1 NCSMRNIRNTLQ
13 LRHFKPQSCG
23 FPLRLSNE
31 EPSIPLQTWG
41 KLMATVVAPL
51 VRSRSQS
58 KLVLFLIFGLL
69 TVFVT
74 YMKNARVFD
83 PTSEVAQHFA
93 PVRWYLLPHA
103 FFGVL
108 AMMLGVFQFSDRLRA
123 RYLKTHRMLGYIY
136 VVSVFIA
143 APLAVPMTVRF
154 GPSLVAASVMQS
166 FGWMLTTA
174 IALYCVRQGNVA
186 QHRRWMIRSYP
197 FAMVFTVT
205 RMIIPI
211 PAVHRLG
218 VAGIETVVWTVIAL
232 AAILPNILLDWRAIT
247 ARPVSRPVAA
257 D

>member
-1 NCSMRNIRNTLQ
+1 
-13 LRHFKPQSCG
+13 
-23 FPLRLSNE
+23 
-31 EPSIPLQTWG
+31 
-41 KLMATVVAPL
+41 MATVVAPL

-83 PTSEVAQHFA
+83 PTSEIAQHFA
-93 PVRWYLLPHA
+93 PIRWYLLPHA

-123 RYLKTHRMLGYIY
+123 RYLKTHRTLGYVY

-143 APLAVPMTVRF
+143 APLAVPMTVRL
-154 GPSLVAASVMQS
+154 GPSLVAASSVQS

-174 IALYCVRQGNVA
+174 IALYCVRHRNVA

-247 ARPVSRPVAA
+247 ARPIVKAVAT

>member
-1 NCSMRNIRNTLQ
+1 
-13 LRHFKPQSCG
+13 
-23 FPLRLSNE
+23 
-31 EPSIPLQTWG
+31 
-41 KLMATVVAPL
+41 MATFVAPA

-93 PVRWYLLPHA
+93 PIRWYLLPHA

-123 RYLKTHRMLGYIY
+123 RYLKTHRTLGYVY

-143 APLAVPMTVRF
+143 APLAVPMTVRL
-154 GPSLVAASVMQS
+154 GPSLVAASSVQS

-174 IALYCVRQGNVA
+174 IALYCVRHRNVA

-247 ARPVSRPVAA
+247 ARPTVKAVAT

>member
-1 NCSMRNIRNTLQ
+1 
-13 LRHFKPQSCG
+13 
-23 FPLRLSNE
+23 
-31 EPSIPLQTWG
+31 
-41 KLMATVVAPL
+41 MATVVAPL

-108 AMMLGVFQFSDRLRA
+108 AMILGVFQFSDRLRA
-123 RYLKTHRMLGYIY
+123 RYLKTHRTLGYVY

-143 APLAVPMTVRF
+143 APLAVPMTVRL
-154 GPSLVAASVMQS
+154 GPSLVAASSVQS

-174 IALYCVRQGNVA
+174 IALYCVRHRNVA

-247 ARPVSRPVAA
+247 ARPVVKAVAT

>member
-1 NCSMRNIRNTLQ
+1 
-13 LRHFKPQSCG
+13 
-23 FPLRLSNE
+23 
-31 EPSIPLQTWG
+31 
-41 KLMATVVAPL
+41 MATVVAPL

-103 FFGVL
+103 FFGAL

-123 RYLKTHRMLGYIY
+123 RYLKTHRTLGYVY

-143 APLAVPMTVRF
+143 APLAIPMTVRL
-154 GPSLVAASVMQS
+154 GPSLVAASSVQS

-174 IALYCVRQGNVA
+174 IALYCVRHRNVA

-197 FAMVFTVT
+197 IAMVFTVT

-247 ARPVSRPVAA
+247 ARPIVKAVATE
-257 D
+257 

>member
-1 NCSMRNIRNTLQ
+1 
-13 LRHFKPQSCG
+13 
-23 FPLRLSNE
+23 
-31 EPSIPLQTWG
+31 
-41 KLMATVVAPL
+41 MATVVAPA

-58 KLVLFLIFGLL
+58 KLVLFLIFSLL

-93 PVRWYLLPHA
+93 PIRWYLLPHA

-123 RYLKTHRMLGYIY
+123 RYLKTHRTLGYVY

-143 APLAVPMTVRF
+143 APLAVPMTVRL
-154 GPSLVAASVMQS
+154 GPSLVAASSVQS

-174 IALYCVRQGNVA
+174 IALYCVRHRNVA

-232 AAILPNILLDWRAIT
+232 AAILPNILLDWSAIT
-247 ARPVSRPVAA
+247 ARPVVKAVAT

>member
-1 NCSMRNIRNTLQ
+1 
-13 LRHFKPQSCG
+13 
-23 FPLRLSNE
+23 
-31 EPSIPLQTWG
+31 
-41 KLMATVVAPL
+41 MATVVAPA

-123 RYLKTHRMLGYIY
+123 RYLKTHRTLGYVY

-143 APLAVPMTVRF
+143 APLAVPMTVRL
-154 GPSLVAASVMQS
+154 GPSLVAASSVQS

-174 IALYCVRQGNVA
+174 IALYCVRHRNVA

-247 ARPVSRPVAA
+247 ARPVVKAVAT

>member
-1 NCSMRNIRNTLQ
+1 
-13 LRHFKPQSCG
+13 
-23 FPLRLSNE
+23 
-31 EPSIPLQTWG
+31 
-41 KLMATVVAPL
+41 MATVVAPGA
-51 VRSRSQS
+51 RSHSQS
-58 KLVLFLIFGLL
+58 KLAFFVIFGLL

-83 PTSEVAQHFA
+83 PASEIAQHFA
-93 PVRWYLLPHA
+93 PVRWYLVPHA
-103 FFGVL
+103 FFGTL
-108 AMMLGVFQFSDRLRA
+108 AILLGAFQFSNRLRA
-123 RYLKTHRMLGYIY
+123 RYLKTHRMLGYVY

-143 APLAVPMTVRF
+143 APLAVPMTMRF
-154 GPSLVAASVMQS
+154 GPSLVAASSVQS

-174 IALYCVRQGNVA
+174 VALYCVRHGNVA

-211 PAVHRLG
+211 PAIQRLG

-232 AAILPNILLDWRAIT
+232 AAIFPNILLDWRAIT
-247 ARPVSRPVAA
+247 AHPITKPVAA

>member
-1 NCSMRNIRNTLQ
+1 
-13 LRHFKPQSCG
+13 
-23 FPLRLSNE
+23 
-31 EPSIPLQTWG
+31 
-41 KLMATVVAPL
+41 MATVVAPL

-123 RYLKTHRMLGYIY
+123 RYLKTHRTLGYVY

-143 APLAVPMTVRF
+143 APLAVPMTVRL
-154 GPSLVAASVMQS
+154 GPSLVAASSVQS

-174 IALYCVRQGNVA
+174 IALYCVRHRNVA

-205 RMIIPI
+205 RIIIPI

-247 ARPVSRPVAA
+247 ARPIVKAVAT

>member
-1 NCSMRNIRNTLQ
+1 
-13 LRHFKPQSCG
+13 
-23 FPLRLSNE
+23 
-31 EPSIPLQTWG
+31 
-41 KLMATVVAPL
+41 MATVVAPP

-108 AMMLGVFQFSDRLRA
+108 AMMLGVFQFSNRLRA
-123 RYLKTHRMLGYIY
+123 RYLKTHRTLGYVY

-143 APLAVPMTVRF
+143 APLAVPMTVRL
-154 GPSLVAASVMQS
+154 GPSLVAASSVQS

-174 IALYCVRQGNVA
+174 IALYCVRHRNVA

-247 ARPVSRPVAA
+247 ARPIVKAVAT

>member
-1 NCSMRNIRNTLQ
+1 
-13 LRHFKPQSCG
+13 
-23 FPLRLSNE
+23 
-31 EPSIPLQTWG
+31 
-41 KLMATVVAPL
+41 MATVVAPL

-58 KLVLFLIFGLL
+58 KLVFFLIFGLL
-69 TVFVT
+69 TLFVT
-74 YMKNARVFD
+74 YLKNARVFD
-83 PTSEVAQHFA
+83 PTSEIAQHFA

-123 RYLKTHRMLGYIY
+123 RYLKTHRTLGYVY

-143 APLAVPMTVRF
+143 APLAVPMTVRL
-154 GPSLVAASVMQS
+154 GPSLVAASSVQS

-174 IALYCVRQGNVA
+174 IALYCVRHRNVA

-247 ARPVSRPVAA
+247 ARPIVKAVAT

>member
-1 NCSMRNIRNTLQ
+1 
-13 LRHFKPQSCG
+13 
-23 FPLRLSNE
+23 
-31 EPSIPLQTWG
+31 
-41 KLMATVVAPL
+41 MATFVAPA

-123 RYLKTHRMLGYIY
+123 RYLKTHRTLGYVY

-143 APLAVPMTVRF
+143 APLAVPMTVRL
-154 GPSLVAASVMQS
+154 GPSLVAASSVQS

-174 IALYCVRQGNVA
+174 IALYCVRHRNVA

-247 ARPVSRPVAA
+247 ARPTVKAVAT

>member
-1 NCSMRNIRNTLQ
+1 
-13 LRHFKPQSCG
+13 
-23 FPLRLSNE
+23 
-31 EPSIPLQTWG
+31 
-41 KLMATVVAPL
+41 MATVDAPL

-123 RYLKTHRMLGYIY
+123 RYLKTHRTLGYVY

-143 APLAVPMTVRF
+143 APLAVPMTVRL
-154 GPSLVAASVMQS
+154 GPSLVAASSVQS

-174 IALYCVRQGNVA
+174 IALYCVRHRNVA

-247 ARPVSRPVAA
+247 ARPIVKAVAT